1 MNQLDKLNHLKNIIK
16 QVPHER
22 FDLDLWRTIPG
33 TDNMTFAQLIN
44 SDANCCVIG
53 WATADETFKRLNFM
67 MLDGVPPLCTIPC
80 EYW

>member
-33 TDNMTFAQLIN
+33 TDNMTFV
-44 SDANCCVIG
+44 S
-53 WATADETFKRLNFM
+53 TYK
-67 MLDGVPPLCTIPC
+67 
-80 EYW
+80 